1 MPSPGTTTYP
11 GAAQLGP
18 GQLAAALDR
27 LLRASVAPSS
37 MQLYHRAWDLFRQA
51 MFASSGLLCETVI
64 LPLSVPQVSI
74 FVAFLH
80 TQNLAPSSMVSYTS
94 ALGYVHRLLGYED
107 PTSATLIQKLLAGA
121 TKIAPTVDPRLP
133 ITIIILHRLCG
144 STFHHIKSPY
154 HQVLLRA
161 MFCTAFFG
169 LMRLAEITV
178 TKQGQVIINLS
189 QLTLTSQLAVINITH
204 FKHNNSLKPVDV
216 PLCPQ
221 QSNLICPVLNLAAY
235 LQVRGF
241 PQAPCSVFQ
250 GVSLCPGRFL
260 QNIYISSSG
269 LLVMMWHATSRIALG
284 SEGHLTMLT
293 SAIQMPSFD
302 SWGDGIPMRL
312 YYTFGPSEHLVHC

>member
-1 MPSPGTTTYP
+1 
-11 GAAQLGP
+11 
-18 GQLAAALDR
+18 
-27 LLRASVAPSS
+27 
-37 MQLYHRAWDLFRQA
+37 
-51 MFASSGLLCETVI
+51 
-64 LPLSVPQVSI
+64 
-74 FVAFLH
+74 
-80 TQNLAPSSMVSYTS
+80 MVSYTS

-235 LQVRGF
+235 LQVRGYSPGPLFSF
-241 PQAPCSVFQ
+241 PGGKPVPRAFFTKHLYFLLRSIGYDVARYKSHSFRIGGASYYADLGYTDAQ
-250 GVSLCPGRFL
+250 LRLLGRWNSNAFIL
-260 QNIYISSSG
+260 YIRSIRASG
-269 LLVMMWHATSRIALG
+269 LLLNQCQWVYRCGATHTLVIPFPSSL
-284 SEGHLTMLT
+284 EGIGVEPPSLSSGVSPVLCFGAGH
-293 SAIQMPSFD
+293 SVVAGAVRHSKPSF
-302 SWGDGIPMRL
+302 I
-312 YYTFGPSEHLVHC
+312 YK